1 VRATGAGDLIGLAEE
16 ITGACATG
24 DFSASITSAAGV
36 TDFGSL
42 VSDESESATDF
53 LATAFL
59 ATAFFATAFLAAA
72 FLTGAF
78 SSVPSSD
85 FFAAAFF
92 TAFFTGFG
100 SSGCTSRTR
109 PSRCAFV
116 RTRSAC

>member
-16 ITGACATG
+16 ITGACATADFG
-24 DFSASITSAAGV
+24 ASTTSVVDDGSLTSSEGFSATS
-36 TDFGSL
+36 L
-42 VSDESESATDF
+42 
-53 LATAFL
+53 LAMAFF
-59 ATAFFATAFLAAA
+59 ATAFFATAFFAAA

-78 SSVPSSD
+78 SSVPSSEV
-85 FFAAAFF
+85 FATAFL

>member
-1 VRATGAGDLIGLAEE
+1 LIGLADE

-24 DFSASITSAAGV
+24 DFGASTTSAVGV
-36 TDFGSL
+36 ADFGSL
-42 VSDESESATDF
+42 VSEESESATDF

-59 ATAFFATAFLAAA
+59 ATAFFATAFFAIAFLTGVFSLTSSSDFLATAFLAA
-72 FLTGAF
+72 FLTA
-78 SSVPSSD
+78 
-85 FFAAAFF
+85 
-92 TAFFTGFG
+92 FG